1 MAAMSQR
8 AYAQHRGVSHKAVQK
23 AIEGGRITVLPDGRI
38 ESDIA
43 DEQWDRNTREH
54 APFSGQDDDGSGF
67 GATQYSKARAVRE
80 HYQARLAKLEYE
92 ERVGSLVSKD
102 EVRVAAFNRDPAVS
116 RCHAEHPR
124 PAGGDA
130 RRGTGYGEVL
140 RDPDSTFVV
149 YSPKIVRNSLQ
160 KPTRRLA
167 SRRGRALVL
176 STCYG
181 DPTILRFD
189 VGTPILAA
197 PREEPISV
205 MDLENRVSRGR

>member
-23 AIEGGRITVLPDGRI
+23 AIESGRVPVLPDGRI
-38 ESDIA
+38 ESDVA

-102 EVRVAAFNRDPAVS
+102 EVRVAAFNKTRQFRDAM
-116 RCHAEHPR
+116 
-124 PAGGDA
+124 
-130 RRGTGYGEVL
+130 L
-140 RDPDSTFVV
+140 NIPD
-149 YSPKIVRNSLQ
+149 
-160 KPTRRLA
+160 RLA
-167 SRRGRALVL
+167 AM
-176 STCYG
+176 
-181 DPTILRFD
+181 
-189 VGTPILAA
+189 LAA
-197 PREEPISV
+197 EPDAAKCYEILTTEIRKALNDFADS
-205 MDLENRVSRGR
+205 NN